1 MKLPAH
7 SLRRL
12 AAHQA
17 QGQAQFGAFSGLG
30 ADGGPL
36 SPMGGRWLAVPRS
49 ADADTVRSL
58 GRQRGESREL
68 ARTNPIAVG
77 AIATN
82 INRVV
87 GTGLQPV
94 FSPVREVLG
103 WTEEQASEW
112 KAIASREFSL
122 WADSTECDYANERNF
137 YDWQA
142 LVLQG
147 RLESGDCFT
156 VLPDGELT
164 TTQPYRLRL
173 QLLEADRVGN
183 PMGAV
188 EGQAA
193 ADGTSAVGGIRR
205 HPVTGRP
212 VACHIYRHHPGDTLT
227 MTRGDRFAGDWVE
240 FFGTQSGRRRVLHHY
255 RPTRPEQSR
264 GVPYLAPVIQAIKD
278 LGRYTEAEITA
289 AIISAFFT
297 TFVKTPQATGPA
309 PVFGLNGATGP
320 GGEGAAGDEIRLE
333 AGAVIGLAPGE
344 DIVSADPSRPN
355 PNAEGFLLGMLKLIG
370 VGLNLPFE
378 LLLKSFNSSF
388 SASKAALLD
397 AWMHFRTER
406 NWVVNSACQPV
417 VETWLT
423 EAVAI
428 GRIKAPG
435 YFSDPLIR
443 WAYTRAAWHGDS
455 QGSINP
461 KDEVAAYL
469 AAVDGNLMTQ
479 ERAEWELFGTD
490 WTRTFEVKK
499 REKQMVREAGMVPAP
514 KAGAAAPAQQD
525 TQPNPQAVVAMQ
537 QLGTALG
544 LSNSALVT
552 LAQAAKAQAEQVP
565 AAVHV
570 NVEAPEINV
579 NAGDVHTHVAQ
590 AAPAAP
596 AAVEEVAAA

>member
-1 MKLPAH
+1 
-7 SLRRL
+7 
-12 AAHQA
+12 
-17 QGQAQFGAFSGLG
+17 
-30 ADGGPL
+30 
-36 SPMGGRWLAVPRS
+36 
-49 ADADTVRSL
+49 
-58 GRQRGESREL
+58 
-68 ARTNPIAVG
+68 
-77 AIATN
+77 
-82 INRVV
+82 
-87 GTGLQPV
+87 
-94 FSPVREVLG
+94 
-103 WTEEQASEW
+103 
-112 KAIASREFSL
+112 
-122 WADSTECDYANERNF
+122 
-137 YDWQA
+137 
-142 LVLQG
+142 
-147 RLESGDCFT
+147 
-156 VLPDGELT
+156 VLPDGET
-164 TTQPYRLRL
+164 TSTQPYRLRL

-344 DIVSADPSRPN
+344 DIVNADPSRPN

-417 VETWLT
+417 LETWLT
-423 EAVAI
+423 ESVAI

-435 YFSDPLIR
+435 FFSDPLIR

-490 WTRTFEVKK
+490 WTRTFETKK

-514 KAGAAAPAQQD
+514 KAGAAAPTDQQPATD
-525 TQPNPQAVVAMQ
+525 KPDPQAVAMQ

-544 LSNSALVT
+544 HSNSALVT

-590 AAPAAP
+590 AAPAA
-596 AAVEEVAAA
+596 VEEVAAA